1 MSVLQGLKSRG
12 RGWSKN
18 TGYYLI
24 RKRAV
29 PEVLQKVV
37 EVNKLLASGRART
50 VNDAT
55 AAVGIS
61 RSTYYK
67 YANDV
72 EEFHDSSEGTTL
84 TIFCEI
90 NDETGLLADMLR
102 IISESRANILTIHQ
116 SIPLNGVASLS
127 VSFQILEN
135 TDNIN
140 NMLEKVEALDG
151 VRKLRVTGRE

>member
-1 MSVLQGLKSRG
+1 MRSGMT
-12 RGWSKN
+12 KN

-24 RKRAV
+24 QKRAV

-50 VNDAT
+50 VNEAT
-55 AAVGIS
+55 NAVGIS

-67 YANDV
+67 YADDV
-72 EEFHDSSEGTTL
+72 EEFRDSSEGTTL

-90 NDETGLLADMLR
+90 NDERGLLADMLG

-127 VSFQILEN
+127 VSFQILED

-140 NMLEKVEALDG
+140 NMLEKIEGLDG
-151 VRKLRVTGRE
+151 VRRLRVTGRE